1 MSTPT
6 TDAVRKSIEV
16 LVPVERA
23 WAVFTEEMSTWW
35 PLATHSIGADQGS
48 LPDAVVVEGRAG
60 GSIYE
65 TVGDDR
71 REWGVVAEWD
81 PPSRIAV
88 DWVVGGAVATRWTAT
103 FTPTARGTRVD
114 LVHAGFEAHG
124 DRAAELREAYG
135 SEGGWTLVLDRFAEV
150 VNASP
155 GRQSA

>member
-71 REWGVVAEWD
+71 PLGRRDRRFPLAGR
-81 PPSRIAV
+81 SRRRRHRAGGRRGRRRRRGDSV
-88 DWVVGGAVATRWTAT
+88 DCHLYPHGERDAGRSR
-103 FTPTARGTRVD
+103 PRRLRGSWR
-114 LVHAGFEAHG
+114 
-124 DRAAELREAYG
+124 
-135 SEGGWTLVLDRFAEV
+135 SCC
-150 VNASP
+150 
-155 GRQSA
+155 